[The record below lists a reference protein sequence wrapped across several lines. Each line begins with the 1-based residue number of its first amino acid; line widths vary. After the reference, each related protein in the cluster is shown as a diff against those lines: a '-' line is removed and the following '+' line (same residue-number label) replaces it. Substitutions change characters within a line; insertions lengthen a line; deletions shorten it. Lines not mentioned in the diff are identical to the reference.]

1 MTNDS
6 WIRNTF
12 TIEHKFREEK
22 SIFGNVRGTVHEY
35 SEYFFFFF
43 FFLSRII
50 FPFYTNKP
58 KTLIPSSRRILNKF
72 I

>member
-35 SEYFFFFF
+35 SEYFFSFSLF
-43 FFLSRII
+43 
-50 FPFYTNKP
+50 
-58 KTLIPSSRRILNKF
+58 
-72 I
+72 